1 MPFLA
6 GRDIGGI
13 TASCNSVTAK
23 ATDNKKLKKLS
34 PLHQKEFR
42 RSWAKQSVVIL
53 HHKWRQ
59 PGQQKK
65 SIMGREHNVARVIT
79 LRPAISARAHVFR
92 NDFRLHA
99 RAFQTLCSSTW
110 SIVLEHTHVSSSQ
123 GYIP

>member
-42 RSWAKQSVVIL
+42 RSCAKQSVVIL
-53 HHKWRQ
+53 HDKWLQ

-65 SIMGREHNVARVIT
+65 SIMGREHNVAQVIT
-79 LRPAISARAHVFR
+79 LRPAISARAHVSGMTFAYMPELFR
-92 NDFRLHA
+92 RSV
-99 RAFQTLCSSTW
+99 RVPGQ
-110 SIVLEHTHVSSSQ
+110 
-123 GYIP
+123 